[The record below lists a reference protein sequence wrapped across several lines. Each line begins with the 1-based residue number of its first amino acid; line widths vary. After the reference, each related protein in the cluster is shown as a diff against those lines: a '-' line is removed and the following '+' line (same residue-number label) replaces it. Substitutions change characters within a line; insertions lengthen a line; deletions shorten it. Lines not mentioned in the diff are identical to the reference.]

1 MHPPPS
7 GKVISYYLCEV
18 EKKNGNEKI
27 KPSTGGLSV
36 LLLVCPFWK
45 MKPSTGGLP
54 CIEFLVVRF
63 GK

>member
-1 MHPPPS
+1 MSMHPPPS
-7 GKVISYYLCEV
+7 GKVISYFLCEV

-36 LLLVCPFWK
+36 LLLLF
-45 MKPSTGGLP
+45 
-54 CIEFLVVRF
+54 VRF